1 MKIFRVHLEGS
12 TQYATA
18 TIAVEDEKD
27 LGNKLLHIAEEHDS
41 DLDWQF
47 TEGLDITQF
56 EEIKSWE
63 ELQQESSCINE
74 EIETKEDWDNVT
86 LKKFVKGEAVN
97 TQKGEGDA

>member
-1 MKIFRVHLEGS
+1 MKIYKVDIKGY

-18 TIAVEDEKD
+18 VIAIEDDKD
-27 LGNKLLHIAEEHDS
+27 LESKLVDIAIENEGC
-41 DLDWQF
+41 LDWENTDSFQIEDF
-47 TEGLDITQF
+47 K
-56 EEIKSWE
+56 EIKSWE
-63 ELQQESSCINE
+63 ELQREPSCVNE